1 MVSFQRRLNP
11 EKIIQ
16 ILKEDPILVD
26 LLKADSLKRFYYELL
41 GRGFATVVV
50 SQFTQFFYE
59 SGIDV
64 IKELGGVVP
73 ENCFSYTTIQNI
85 PDNIKNVIGP
95 FAFLGCPLLFEV
107 IIPDGVTEI
116 GNSAFRNCASLK
128 KVLIPKSVTTI
139 GNYAFSNCPNL
150 KEVILPEKFKRE
162 AFEFTGNYIFSN
174 TNVTNFTFTSD
185 SLTEAKED
193 IQKFVDKF
201 GQDTYDEFKKSSQ
214 RLKNNKMSADIYTY
228 IKDPGMD
235 KKKLDTILF
244 NLKQKV
250 SGKDTDLTKIQGKYK
265 YIGEGNG
272 YKIYQPLDA
281 VASMNL
287 GVNTGWCTTGR
298 YGHYGDSNFKPSYEE
313 AAKHFGSYIDDGYE
327 FYYFLDAK
335 TMYGLYAVSYNPSS
349 GDITFWDAE
358 DETVK
363 EIPNIPKI
371 KGIPEAFYSEF
382 EIEDDVLITYL
393 RNEEEVYIPE
403 NVKEIGQ
410 YAFNN
415 KDNLTIVHIPV
426 SMKVIGKGAFE
437 NCESLVDVNIPDG
450 VEKIGAEA
458 FKDCPCIEFIDIP
471 DTVTQIGNK
480 AFYGCESFLDVF
492 IPERFKNNINK
503 IFSNAE
509 DIEFDFI

>member
-1 MVSFQRRLNP
+1 M
-11 EKIIQ
+11 K
-16 ILKEDPILVD
+16 DH
-26 LLKADSLKRFYYELL
+26 
-41 GRGFATVVV
+41 GFIDVVV

-59 SGIDV
+59 NGIDV
-64 IKELGGVVP
+64 IEELGGVVP
-73 ENCFSYTTIQNI
+73 FGCFSHTHITDI
-85 PDNIKNVIGP
+85 PDNIKSIIGP
-95 FAFLGCPLLFEV
+95 FAFYNCPYITEA

-116 GNSAFRNCASLK
+116 GDSAFRNCPSLK
-128 KVLIPKSVTTI
+128 KVVIPKSVTRI
-139 GNYAFSNCPNL
+139 GTYTFANCDGL
-150 KEVILPEKFKRE
+150 KEVILPEKFRGKT
-162 AFEFTGNYIFSN
+162 FYGNMFFN
-174 TNVTNFTFTSD
+174 TNFTNFRFISE

-228 IKDPGMD
+228 IKDPEMD

-250 SGKDTDLTKIQGKYK
+250 SGKDTDLTKLQGKYK

-272 YKIYQPLDA
+272 YKIYQPLDV

-298 YGHYGDSNFKPSYEE
+298 FGHYGDSNFKPSYEE
-313 AAKHFGSYIDDGYE
+313 AAKHFGAYINDGYE

-335 TMYGLYAVSYNPSS
+335 TMYGLYAVSYNPSN

-358 DETVK
+358 DDMVK
-363 EIPNIPKI
+363 DIPNIPKI
-371 KGIPEAFYSEF
+371 KGLPEAFYSEF

-415 KDNLTIVHIPV
+415 KDNLTIVHIPDSV
-426 SMKVIGKGAFE
+426 KIIGKGAFE
-437 NCESLVDVNIPDG
+437 NCESLEDVNIPDG
-450 VEKIGAEA
+450 VEKIETEA
-458 FKDCPCIEFIDIP
+458 FKDCHSIEFIDIP

-480 AFYGCESFLDVF
+480 AFYGCDYLLDVF
-492 IPERFKNNINK
+492 IPERFKNNVNK